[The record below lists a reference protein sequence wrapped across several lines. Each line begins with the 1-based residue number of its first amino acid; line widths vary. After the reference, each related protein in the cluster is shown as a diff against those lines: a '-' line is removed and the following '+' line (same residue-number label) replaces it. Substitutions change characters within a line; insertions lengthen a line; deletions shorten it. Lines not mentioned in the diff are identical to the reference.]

1 MIVYVES
8 NFVLELAFL
17 QEEHESCSAILG
29 LSESG
34 KIRLVL
40 PAFSIGEPYEAWVR
54 RSKQRRDLHEQLRM
68 AIHELS
74 RSGPYHEASDE
85 FRELTNL
92 LIRSGEEEKHRL
104 DDALEKILQ
113 NVEIIPIDLD
123 IIRNAITFQKSL
135 DLSPQDSIV
144 YASLLAHLT
153 TESGE
158 LRCFI
163 TKNCK
168 DFANP
173 DIEDQLTAHG
183 CKLLT
188 KFVNGWGISAVSCR

>member
-1 MIVYVES
+1 MM
-8 NFVLELAFL
+8 
-17 QEEHESCSAILG
+17 
-29 LSESG
+29 
-34 KIRLVL
+34 
-40 PAFSIGEPYEAWVR
+40 P
-54 RSKQRRDLHEQLRM
+54 
-68 AIHELS
+68 
-74 RSGPYHEASDE
+74 
-85 FRELTNL
+85 
-92 LIRSGEEEKHRL
+92 
-104 DDALEKILQ
+104 LEKILQ

-188 KFVNGWGISAVSCR
+188 KFVNGFGVYPQSVVDEYPPLSLRRGAFRQRHTRAVFHDWRTSSSLKFPGDQGRPLQRVTAGRTAPIADRTIVRIPPVNLKARPEPPALPEGNQRD